1 MPQTLYHFSEDPTI
15 ETFRPHQAFGQED
28 KPPCVWAIDAEYAPL
43 YWFPRDCPRIT
54 FWADD
59 GTTEADKESF
69 LSLGA
74 AKRVHAI
81 ESLWLGRMRDCTLYA
96 YHFGATSFKRYPEA
110 CGYHVAYTEVAPL
123 RCEPVGDLL
132 ERHVEAFAAGGG
144 GLEPPVQH
152 EPLAKRPAARLARWA
167 AVSRFSSA
175 HPARQGC
182 EIQNPWRGFWFLSYL
197 TCSRAAGRA
206 PRGTAA

>member
-15 ETFRPHQAFGQED
+15 ETFRPHRAFGQED

-59 GTTEADKESF
+59 GTTEADKERF
-69 LSLGA
+69 LGLGT

-96 YHFGATSFKRYPEA
+96 YRFDATLFERYPEA
-110 CGYHVAYTEVAPL
+110 CGYHVAYTEVVPL

-132 ERHVEAFAAGGG
+132 ERHVEAAIELRVTPSLWPLQRAVATSSLQFSMNRLRNAQ
-144 GLEPPVQH
+144 PPV
-152 EPLAKRPAARLARWA
+152 
-167 AVSRFSSA
+167 
-175 HPARQGC
+175 
-182 EIQNPWRGFWFLSYL
+182 
-197 TCSRAAGRA
+197 
-206 PRGTAA
+206 